1 MSKES
6 QSLCFLRVATPTQNQ
21 KNYNI
26 HFKRL
31 FEHPHHMG
39 ISYAAYG
46 TQIIRKTTK
55 IVRFRGGLSK
65 LYQRGSFE
73 NFSIFY

>member
-26 HFKRL
+26 HFMRL
-31 FEHPHHMG
+31 FEHPYHMG
-39 ISYAAYG
+39 IWHSNYKKNDENSP
-46 TQIIRKTTK
+46 I
-55 IVRFRGGLSK
+55 S
-65 LYQRGSFE
+65 RGSIK
-73 NFSIFY
+73 NVPTWVV